1 MTTALDVLADELRL
15 TPLEHHMAKAILGGS
30 PVSRA
35 GAPALIPMDDLCAI
49 VESESGAESGAES
62 DADTDARGWHGDD
75 SEAYLRD
82 RVADCLANLLRS
94 PRSLV
99 PANGRSNLTLFVL
112 ARVELGSTTFFAQCQ
127 FDSRFLAL
135 LRSVAAEQHLDPY

>member
-15 TPLEHHMAKAILGGS
+15 TPLEHDMAKAILGGS
-30 PVSRA
+30 PVSRS
-35 GAPALIPMDDLCAI
+35 GAPALIPIRDLCAI
-49 VESESGAESGAES
+49 VEPDS
-62 DADTDARGWHGDD
+62 DEPEEPGDD
-75 SEAYLRD
+75 AEAQLRE
-82 RVADCLANLLRS
+82 RVADCLAHLLRS

-135 LRSVAAEQHLDPY
+135 LRSVAAERDLDPY

>member
-1 MTTALDVLADELRL
+1 MTTALDVLAGELRL
-15 TPLEHHMAKAILGGS
+15 TQLEHRMAKAILGGS

-35 GAPALIPMDDLCAI
+35 GAPALIPMDDLCAVI
-49 VESESGAESGAES
+49 EAESGSESGGGDPE
-62 DADTDARGWHGDD
+62 WHEDD
-75 SEAYLRD
+75 PDVHLRD

-99 PANGRSNLTLFVL
+99 PANGRANLTLFVL
-112 ARVELGSTTFFAQCQ
+112 ARVELGTTTFFAQCQ